1 MFFGCPQLSVLVVDF
16 WVLVAR
22 GWCSGPL
29 CVGATLR
36 ESQWLWNGH
45 TNGFLVI
52 WMFGV
57 CWSLMEFVGVFGD
70 GGGWWLVVDCGKCT
84 FDCHITVCSVHSVST
99 LCVIRDYRRMGGGG
113 RGRPRSWY
121 VPLYLCFVWW
131 L

>member
-57 CWSLMEFVGVFGD
+57 CWNLLECLGMEVV
-70 GGGWWLVVDCGKCT
+70 GGWWWIVESAHLTVISLYVVLCT
-84 FDCHITVCSVHSVST
+84 LYPH
-99 LCVIRDYRRMGGGG
+99 CV
-113 RGRPRSWY
+113 
-121 VPLYLCFVWW
+121 
-131 L
+131 